1 MDAVVAIYTT
11 QDSPRFR
18 WATKVLLSKAMSV
31 SYVVYKE
38 REAFDQAGGFRINY
52 SANPM
57 EGVFQILPHKL
68 IWEQD
73 IVEQEL
79 YAGQWEG
86 IPTVCQ
92 RQVGDLPFDPIAAT
106 FFLVSRYEEYLPF
119 IADVHGRFPAKES
132 FAYKN
137 DFLERPVVNEWAL
150 ALGKLWFGASFD
162 VSQRYQYLTTVD
174 IDNLFAFK
182 GKGALRTLG
191 AIAKDV
197 AAFDVK
203 LLRMRLAALWNWRRD
218 PYDTFRKQRNWNKSA
233 GVKALYFMLFAEF
246 GPKDRNVSP
255 YSTDAAITLREIA
268 DWAMLGIHPSYA
280 SNSDLEL
287 VGKER
292 KMLQDVL
299 RRPVTQSR
307 QHYLRMR
314 TPHTFRN
321 LIELGIKDEHS
332 MGYTELP
339 GFRASIA
346 SAYTFYDVELEME
359 LPLNLHPFAF
369 MDVTYYGDTY
379 LNVGAEEALAGMKQ
393 WVPVVKAVGGTLI
406 SVWHNRTFSEFEP
419 QWKGWAEVY
428 KSFIDAAKP

>member
-1 MDAVVAIYTT
+1 
-11 QDSPRFR
+11 
-18 WATKVLLSKAMSV
+18 
-31 SYVVYKE
+31 
-38 REAFDQAGGFRINY
+38 
-52 SANPM
+52 
-57 EGVFQILPHKL
+57 
-68 IWEQD
+68 
-73 IVEQEL
+73 
-79 YAGQWEG
+79 
-86 IPTVCQ
+86 
-92 RQVGDLPFDPIAAT
+92 
-106 FFLVSRYEEYLPF
+106 
-119 IADVHGRFPAKES
+119 
-132 FAYKN
+132 
-137 DFLERPVVNEWAL
+137 
-150 ALGKLWFGASFD
+150 
-162 VSQRYQYLTTVD
+162 
-174 IDNLFAFK
+174 
-182 GKGALRTLG
+182 
-191 AIAKDV
+191 
-197 AAFDVK
+197 
-203 LLRMRLAALWNWRRD
+203 
-218 PYDTFRKQRNWNKSA
+218 SA

-280 SNSDLEL
+280 SNSDIDV

-292 KMLQDVL
+292 KMLQDVV

-379 LNVGAEEALAGMKQ
+379 LNVSAEEALAGMKQ
-393 WVPVVKAVGGTLI
+393 WVPVVKEVGGTLI

>member
-11 QDSPRFR
+11 KDSPRFR
-18 WATKVLLSKAMSV
+18 WATKVLLSKAMGV

-38 REAFDQAGGFRINY
+38 REAFGQAEGFRINY
-52 SANPM
+52 SATPM

-79 YAGQWEG
+79 SAGLWKG
-86 IPTVCQ
+86 IPTVCH
-92 RQVGDLPFDPIAAT
+92 RQAGDLPFDPMAAT

-132 FAYKN
+132 FAFKN
-137 DFLERPVVNEWAL
+137 EFLERPVVNEWAL
-150 ALGKLWFGASFD
+150 TLGKLWFGESFD
-162 VSQRYQYLTTVD
+162 LSPRYQYLTTVD

-182 GKGALRTLG
+182 GKGAFRTLG
-191 AIAKDV
+191 AVAKDIMS
-197 AAFDVK
+197 FDFK
-203 LLRMRLAALWNWRRD
+203 MLRMRLGTLRNKRRD
-218 PYDTFRKQRNWNKSA
+218 PYDTFGMQHDWNKSA
-233 GVKALYFMLFAEF
+233 DVNILYFMLFAKF
-246 GPKDRNVSP
+246 SPKDRNVSP
-255 YSTDAAITLREIA
+255 NSRDAAITLREIA
-268 DWAMLGIHPSYA
+268 DWATVGIHPSYA
-280 SNSDLEL
+280 SNSDLEV

-292 KMLQDVL
+292 KMLQDVV
-299 RRPVTQSR
+299 RRPVMESR
-307 QHYLRMR
+307 QHYLRLR

-346 SAYTFYDVELEME
+346 SAYTFYDVEQEME
-359 LPLNLHPFAF
+359 LPLNMHPFVF

-379 LNVGAEEALAGMKQ
+379 LNVSAEEALAAMKQ
-393 WVPVVKAVGGTLI
+393 WVPVVKDVGGTLI